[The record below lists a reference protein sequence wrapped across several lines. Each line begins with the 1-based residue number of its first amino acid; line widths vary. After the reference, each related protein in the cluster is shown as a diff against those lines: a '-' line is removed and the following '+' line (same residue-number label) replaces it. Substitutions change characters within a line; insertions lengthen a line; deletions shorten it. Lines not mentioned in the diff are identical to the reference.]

1 MIDDNYIDDLMLSRK
16 IKRMENN
23 QNINIEKL
31 YRRDY
36 YRIIDMKKTREHIT
50 DKLITIEMLK
60 VQIMNVLCNMED
72 MSKSASYSYLSQH
85 TNKQRKNRAVCNIKV
100 RIVLDNVIT
109 TMTTIVDEFK
119 DKKYLVN
126 LSDEEGEED
135 YLDEIKIMKNK
146 GGATS
151 TGDGPTGVVYNYIK
165 AIVFIKK

>member
-1 MIDDNYIDDLMLSRK
+1 MIDDNDIDDLMLSRK
-16 IKRMENN
+16 IKRMDNN

-50 DKLITIEMLK
+50 DKLNTIEMFK
-60 VQIMNVLCNMED
+60 VQIMNGLCNMED

-85 TNKQRKNRAVCNIKV
+85 TNNQRKNRAVCNIKV

-109 TMTTIVDEFK
+109 TLTTIVDEFR

-126 LSDEEGEED
+126 TSDEEGEEY

-151 TGDGPTGVVYNYIK
+151 TGHWSSI
-165 AIVFIKK
+165 